1 MADLASRIKELRT
14 SEGLTQEEFGKIFGI
29 VKSTVSLY
37 EKGKSSP
44 NDELKEQICDH
55 FKISLDYLAGRSDN
69 KTQTCESLNYNV
81 ITSHNKNGFFF
92 FFFDEKDIFIQKLK
106 TAIED
111 AGLDEDEFKATVPIG
126 SEKAASLLSGES
138 EPSADDLK
146 IIAKF
151 LNSSIDYLLG
161 QEPRLSDLERKL
173 LDTFSRLDDDN
184 KDILIGEAKKLLKEQ
199 RYSSSVAADESEP
212 KTGTYNQAK

>member
-69 KTQTCESLNYNV
+69 KTV
-81 ITSHNKNGFFF
+81 FPF
-92 FFFDEKDIFIQKLK
+92 
-106 TAIED
+106 
-111 AGLDEDEFKATVPIG
+111 
-126 SEKAASLLSGES
+126 
-138 EPSADDLK
+138 
-146 IIAKF
+146 
-151 LNSSIDYLLG
+151 SIK
-161 QEPRLSDLERKL
+161 Q
-173 LDTFSRLDDDN
+173 
-184 KDILIGEAKKLLKEQ
+184 
-199 RYSSSVAADESEP
+199 
-212 KTGTYNQAK
+212 